1 MAATGGFFKYV
12 KRAFLVHWNLLAVAA
27 GAALGFISG
36 QPDVVLPLVAA
47 GEVVYLAG
55 LATHPRFQ
63 TAIDAEEH
71 KQRQQSQAA
80 QSRERSRR
88 MFESLAPED
97 QRRFERL
104 RALCLNLRELATGL
118 QADPGGSEVVAD
130 LQSSGINKLLWIFLK
145 LLYSKN
151 ALEQFFETIDVEQI
165 EDDIHRT
172 QKRLQE
178 LGEEKPDEAAATGR
192 MRKSLQDHLATSK
205 ERLANY
211 EHARQNYEL
220 VQVDLE
226 RLYSKIASLG
236 EKGINRQEP
245 NFIASEVDAVSASV
259 QQTEKAMSELNFLSG
274 LGPSDELPPS
284 LLDGER
290 TTADS

>member
-1 MAATGGFFKYV
+1 MAASGGFFKYV

-27 GAALGFISG
+27 GTALGLISG

-63 TAIDAEEH
+63 TAIDAEEN
-71 KQRQQSQAA
+71 KSRQQSQVAE
-80 QSRERSRR
+80 SRERSRR

-104 RALCLNLRELATGL
+104 RALCLNLREIAVGL
-118 QADPGGSEVVAD
+118 QGEGHSEVVAD
-130 LQSSGINKLLWIFLK
+130 LQSSGINKLLWIYLK

-151 ALEQFFETIDVEQI
+151 ALEQFFETIDVDQI
-165 EDDIHRT
+165 NADIRRT
-172 QKRLQE
+172 EKRLKE
-178 LGEEKPDEAAATGR
+178 LGEEKPEEPAATGR
-192 MRKSLQDHLATSK
+192 MRKSLQDHLATSN

-284 LLDGER
+284 LLDEEK
-290 TTADS
+290 TAADS